1 MMKYDE
7 ESFLK
12 EILSISS
19 VNGADSERNAA
30 VFIKDFLQECGVQAG
45 LQEIDGRR
53 ANVVAVLN
61 GRTEEKV
68 IWNGHLDTVPYG
80 KLSEWDT
87 DPAVPV
93 KKNGCYYARG
103 ASDMK
108 GGLAAMAWTLGFMKM
123 KNRIPKQ
130 TILFCGT
137 CDEEKGGTGA
147 KVLLESGA
155 LDHASFLMIG
165 EPTGLRP
172 GVAQKGCLWLKL
184 RVHGR
189 TSHGAYP
196 EEGINAVHYGIRIFE
211 DLRERI
217 EKGRHKILGTS
228 TAQISGIRG
237 GIAPNMTPDEAE
249 LTFDIRMIPG
259 LNGEKVLAFADE
271 IIGRYKEQTKGALRT
286 EVYVENERAAIEI
299 AENSSWVKRLDRELE
314 RRELP
319 YEHMGI
325 NYFTD
330 ASVLIRQLPELP
342 VLLFGP
348 GNPEMAHK
356 PNEYLELKKYLE
368 YIRILLQLF

>member
-12 EILSISS
+12 EVLSISS
-19 VNGADSERNAA
+19 VNGIDSERNVA
-30 VFIKDFLQECGVQAG
+30 VFIKDFLQECGVQAV

-53 ANVVAVLN
+53 ANVAAVLN
-61 GRTEEKV
+61 GRTEEKIV
-68 IWNGHLDTVPYG
+68 WNGHLDTVPYG

-87 DPAVPV
+87 DPAAPV

-108 GGLAAMAWTLGFMKM
+108 GGLAAMAWALGYMKM
-123 KNRIPKQ
+123 KNRVPKN

-137 CDEEKGGTGA
+137 CDEERGGTGA
-147 KVLLESGA
+147 KALLKSGV
-155 LDHASFLMIG
+155 LDHAAFLVIG

-172 GVAQKGCLWLKL
+172 GVAQKGCMWLRL
-184 RVHGR
+184 RIYGR

-196 EEGINAVHYGIRIFE
+196 EEGINAVQYGIRIFQ
-211 DLRERI
+211 DLKEKT
-217 EKGRHKILGTS
+217 EKGKHKVLGAS
-228 TAQISGIRG
+228 TVQISGIRG

-249 LTFDIRMIPG
+249 LTLDIRMIPG
-259 LNGEKVLAFADE
+259 LTGQAVLAFADE
-271 IIGRYKEQTKGALRT
+271 IIDKYREQTRGALRA

-299 AENSSWVKRLDRELE
+299 AEDSSWVRKLDRELAF
-314 RRELP
+314 RELP
-319 YEHMGI
+319 NEHMGI
-325 NYFTD
+325 HYFTD
-330 ASVLIRQLPELP
+330 ASVLIQQFPELP